1 MNNKNLPEAFKNYIT
16 NQVQSSNNRLQ
27 EYTNPGSF
35 MSVRENRKIEIFNT
49 DINAKIQDENKLNII
64 KQKLN

>member
-16 NQVQSSNNRLQ
+16 NQVQISSNRLQ

-35 MSVRENRKIEIFNT
+35 MSVRENR
-49 DINAKIQDENKLNII
+49 
-64 KQKLN
+64 